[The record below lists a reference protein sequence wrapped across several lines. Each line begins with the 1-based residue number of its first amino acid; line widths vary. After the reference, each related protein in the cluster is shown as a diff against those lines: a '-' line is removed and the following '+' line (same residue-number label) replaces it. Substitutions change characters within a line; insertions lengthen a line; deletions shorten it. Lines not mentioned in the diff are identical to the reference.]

1 MRRCFALFLVSLLP
15 LFMSAQAPAAMP
27 EVKVMTFNIRTAS
40 PKDGDNV
47 WENRRDRVA
56 NAIKFYDADIIGMQE
71 VRPTQLTDLTAR
83 LAGYDKVS
91 KGRFCDGSTRDEHC
105 TLWFK
110 ASRFNLLDSG
120 TFWISETPEKTASKG
135 WDGAYPRIATW
146 AKLHDRVS
154 GHDLLAVNTHLDH
167 RGKQARREGT
177 RMLIHKVRELAD
189 GLPIVLTGDF
199 NANMQDVPY
208 KEITDTSN
216 PDHLT
221 DSRTAA
227 NLIYGPAWSFHDFG
241 RQALDKREIIDYLFV
256 GGPLKVNRYG
266 ILAETEGRQFLSD
279 HNPILISLIIL

>member
-1 MRRCFALFLVSLLP
+1 
-15 LFMSAQAPAAMP
+15 MSAQAPAAMP

-120 TFWISETPEKTASKG
+120 TFWISETPEITASKG

-177 RMLIHKVRELAD
+177 RMLIHKVRELAG
-189 GLPIVLTGDF
+189 GLPVVLTGDF

-256 GGPLKVNRYG
+256 GGPLRVNRYG

-279 HNPILISLIIL
+279 HNPILISLTVL

>member
-1 MRRCFALFLVSLLP
+1 MRFLTFLAILAP
-15 LFMSAQAPAAMP
+15 LFMSAQTSTTQP
-27 EVKVMTFNIRTAS
+27 EVRIMTFNIRTAS

-56 NAIKFYDADIIGMQE
+56 NAIKFYDADIVGMQE
-71 VRPTQLTDLTAR
+71 VRPSQLVDLSLR
-83 LAGYDKVS
+83 LGDYAKVS
-91 KGRFCDGSTRDEHC
+91 KGRFCDNSTRDEHC
-105 TLWFK
+105 TLWYK
-110 ASRFNLLDSG
+110 ASRFTLLDSG
-120 TFWISETPEKTASKG
+120 TFWISETPEITASKG

-146 AKLHDRVS
+146 AKLHDRIS

-177 RMLIHKVRELAD
+177 RMLIHKVRELAG
-189 GLPIVLTGDF
+189 GLPVVLTGDF

-256 GGPLKVNRYG
+256 GGPLRVNRYG

-279 HNPILISLIIL
+279 HNPILISLTVL